1 MSCDVCG
8 EQTMGRPTKVVIE
21 GAIVVACPR
30 CARLGKPYVAPPSH
44 RMRPRAPL
52 VQYSAK
58 PTRSAP
64 RETLEELEVV
74 EDFSARIR
82 KAREKIGLT
91 QDDLARRIK
100 EKLSIIQK
108 IESGKITPDMKLCR
122 ELEHS
127 LRISLLAP
135 RVEMPISTTIGP
147 SPGLTLG
154 DVVKVKRKDQSEA
167 P

>member
-8 EQTMGRPTKVVIE
+8 EQTMGRGAKVVIE
-21 GAIVVACPR
+21 GATVLACPR
-30 CARLGKPYVAPPSH
+30 CARLGKLYVESPSQ
-44 RMRPRAPL
+44 RMRSRIGPA
-52 VQYSAK
+52 QYSVK
-58 PTRSAP
+58 RIRSVP

-74 EDFSARIR
+74 EDFSSRIR

-91 QDDLARRIK
+91 QEDLARRVK

-127 LRISLLAP
+127 LRISLLAL
-135 RVEMPISTTIGP
+135 RVETPISTTSGP
-147 SPGLTLG
+147 SASLTLG
-154 DVVKVKRKDQSEA
+154 DIVKMKRKK
-167 P
+167 PK